1 MGSDTEVH
9 IKRDG
14 INALVVPEWAEQFD
28 PDWFDPDYWGERAV
42 PVSSGGRGSAW
53 FIERSRNIG
62 CFAITV
68 GEDWSES

>member
-28 PDWFDPDYWGERAV
+28 PGWFDPDYWGERAV
-42 PVSSGGRGSAW
+42 PVSSGGVGVPGLLRAA
-53 FIERSRNIG
+53 RNIG
-62 CFAITV
+62 CFVITV
-68 GEDWSES
+68 GED